1 MFQEHNV
8 ELLQLRILD
17 QLRLVVSNQKAVVW
31 ISTSLPIVFTPKQTG
46 LLVTHSRIVV
56 QVDAFNSFHSLP
68 STSVVPITESNTFK
82 NIGLINNG
90 LLRPYLNVLDR
101 LVLRALPIDSD
112 GKKNLIHPY
121 IVFMHEDL
129 LGDKYKHSTVVLA
142 TMQNIPSVIKDSDE
156 TEENDSLKN
165 SNKFNDLC
173 VEIVPIDSIVF
184 RSLCQEVYNKNIQT
198 VLIPKALNAIINI
211 ENGTR
216 IIFTIIG
223 DKVEQPDHIDIV
235 TYSEQFQTEQEVI
248 EKFKNC
254 VIENTHS
261 GKKFLINNGV
271 IKQNKQISKGFLRFK
286 LKPEKLRYTM
296 LNSESFRHCTVSAK
310 CSNDYT
316 DIPKLPISNLEYD
329 YKNYC
334 RTMKS
339 LENLVQKILSHLYF
353 EIHREATFK
362 NVSEIKS
369 NVLVTGKFILL
380 IKKCCCS

>member
-1 MFQEHNV
+1 M
-8 ELLQLRILD
+8 
-17 QLRLVVSNQKAVVW
+17 SNQKAVVW

-46 LLVTHSRIVV
+46 LLVAHSRIVV
-56 QVDAFNSFHSLP
+56 KVDAFNSFHSAP
-68 STSVVPITESNTFK
+68 PTTSTVPKIEENTFK

-142 TMQNIPSVIKDSDE
+142 TMQNIPSVIQEAEENVDSD
-156 TEENDSLKN
+156 SKIN
-165 SNKFNDLC
+165 SNKINDLC

-184 RSLCQEVYNKNIQT
+184 RSLCHEVYNKNIQT

-216 IIFTIIG
+216 VIFTIIG

-235 TYSEQFQTEQEVI
+235 TYSEQMQTDSEVI

-261 GKKFLINNGV
+261 GKKFLINNGM
-271 IKQNKQISKGFLRFK
+271 IKQNQQICKGFLQFK
-286 LKPEKLRYTM
+286 LKPDKLRYTM
-296 LNSESFRHCTVSAK
+296 LNSESFRHCTVAAK
-310 CSNDYT
+310 SSSDYSN
-316 DIPKLPISNLEYD
+316 IPKLPMSNLEYD

-339 LENLVQKILSHLYF
+339 MENLVQKIVSHLYF

-369 NVLVTGKFILL
+369 NVLVTGKLTR
-380 IKKCCCS
+380 